1 MDFAHIAARQEA
13 VQMVA
18 DANRHSYIGDMQIR
32 NLWQINR
39 NPDKGKLK
47 VVQDRIIKGKT
58 KITER
63 ALFQQQTRA
72 DVPTDERKRFNDSN
86 TALLFHGTRSVN
98 VRGIMKEA
106 LRLPKTLVGVVI
118 TGAMFGPGLYFADD
132 WKKSAGYT
140 SLQNSYWSRGS
151 GAVSNRGAFMFA
163 MDVVLGNPFI
173 PPGAHGYTE
182 PPDGHH
188 CVFGR
193 AGASSVQ
200 NNEYIVFDTSQQK
213 IRYLAE
219 FETV

>member
-151 GAVSNRGAFMFA
+151 
-163 MDVVLGNPFI
+163 
-173 PPGAHGYTE
+173 
-182 PPDGHH
+182 
-188 CVFGR
+188 
-193 AGASSVQ
+193 
-200 NNEYIVFDTSQQK
+200 
-213 IRYLAE
+213 
-219 FETV
+219 